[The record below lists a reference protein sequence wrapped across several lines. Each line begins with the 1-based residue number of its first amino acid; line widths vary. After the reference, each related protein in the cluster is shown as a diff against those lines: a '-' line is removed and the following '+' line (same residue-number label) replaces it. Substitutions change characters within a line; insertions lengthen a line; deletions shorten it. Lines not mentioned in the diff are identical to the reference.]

1 MGCVENELC
10 HPKCKQN
17 VRNKPLIYI
26 NITFGNNNLVIIFI
40 VIPRQEKLWGWCCVQ
55 RSLWPVSEQKQ
66 SAESSPPLHSSSED
80 TDRERLRGGGGGGA
94 PLESSLVPER
104 GSSDAV
110 PKMDWM
116 VKLEIGPDEHLLPL
130 SSALLILAS

>member
-1 MGCVENELC
+1 M
-10 HPKCKQN
+10 
-17 VRNKPLIYI
+17 
-26 NITFGNNNLVIIFI
+26 
-40 VIPRQEKLWGWCCVQ
+40 
-55 RSLWPVSEQKQ
+55 SEQKQ

-80 TDRERLRGGGGGGA
+80 TDSERLRGGSG

-104 GSSDAV
+104 GASDGV
-110 PKMDWM
+110 PKIDWM

>member
-1 MGCVENELC
+1 M
-10 HPKCKQN
+10 
-17 VRNKPLIYI
+17 
-26 NITFGNNNLVIIFI
+26 
-40 VIPRQEKLWGWCCVQ
+40 
-55 RSLWPVSEQKQ
+55 SEQKQ

-80 TDRERLRGGGGGGA
+80 TDSERLRGGGG

-104 GSSDAV
+104 AASDCV
-110 PKMDWM
+110 PKIDWM